1 MPNMQVASPIKKDTY
16 SLDAGYAPIKGARC
30 SFRDSDVVAGVLTI
44 NSQDSREC
52 VFVKNSGTA
61 ISPGQALNFST
72 FGTEVAIATVGQKIH
87 GYAAPAINGSIS
99 TTIPANAYFWMIK
112 EGRTSFLGDGSTI
125 AAGDKVVVS
134 GLTSGSVRSN
144 LAGGVVYSEAA
155 ASTAVTATTVA
166 TKFDKNYTFAAN
178 TLQAGDVI
186 RVAAEAIASATNSTD
201 TLTLDLMIGAT
212 VVATTGAID
221 VANSD
226 TFTFMSDIV
235 IRTSGASGTVVATTN
250 VNTATGNATFKS
262 IILGSTAIDTTA
274 TQQIAVRATWST
286 NNAGNSARLDVLDIS
301 KLNNVVSDLTGGT
314 ATAAC
319 STAVL
324 FRGYANC
331 QW

>member
-1 MPNMQVASPIKKDTY
+1 MPNQNVAAPIKKDTY
-16 SLDAGYAPIKGARC
+16 STDAGYAPLKGQRC

-44 NSQDSREC
+44 NSQDTREC
-52 VFVKNSGTA
+52 VFVKSGASTIA
-61 ISPGQALNFST
+61 AGAALNFST
-72 FGTEVAIATVGQKIH
+72 FGTDVLTATVGQKIH
-87 GYAAPAINGSIS
+87 GYAPPAINGSVS
-99 TTIPANAYFWMIK
+99 NTIAANSYFWMIK

-125 AAGDKVVVS
+125 TAGDKVVVS
-134 GLTSGSVRSN
+134 GLTSGAVRSN
-144 LAGGVVYSEAA
+144 LAGGVVYSDVA
-155 ASTAVTATTVA
+155 ASTAVTNTTTA
-166 TKFDKNYTFAAN
+166 TKFDKSYTFAAN

-186 RVAAEAIASATNSTD
+186 RVTAEAIASATNSTD

-235 IRTSGASGTVVATTN
+235 IRTSGASGTVVATTA

-274 TQQIAVRATWST
+274 TQQVAVRATWSAA
-286 NNAGNSARLDVLDIS
+286 NAGDSARLDVLDIS
-301 KLNNVVSDLTGGT
+301 KLNSVVSDLTGGT
-314 ATAAC
+314 ATAA
-319 STAVL
+319 SSSAAL

-331 QW
+331 AW